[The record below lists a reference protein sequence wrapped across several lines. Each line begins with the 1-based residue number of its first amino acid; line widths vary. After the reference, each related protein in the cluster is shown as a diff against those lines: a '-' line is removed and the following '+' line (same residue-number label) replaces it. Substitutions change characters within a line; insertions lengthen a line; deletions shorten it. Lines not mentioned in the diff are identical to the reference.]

1 MTTLTVQNQVTQ
13 NLLTLTITNHSNMTK
28 IYAKGLYFNKLPDTT
43 PDTVKKW
50 KKGSVSVQ
58 TESFINFIKENMEYA
73 NAKGYLNFD
82 LTLNEKDGEKFYSFV
97 LNTWKPEKKESD
109 KDWGLPNDADLDA
122 TFGSNTGDIPL

>member
-1 MTTLTVQNQVTQ
+1 
-13 NLLTLTITNHSNMTK
+13 MTK

-58 TESFINFIKENMEYA
+58 TESFVNFIKENMEYA

-122 TFGSNTGDIPL
+122 TFGTNTGDIPFS